1 MNAARRYAVISP
13 VRDEEEFL
21 QRTID
26 SVAGQTEPPA
36 RWVIVDDGS
45 TDATPEILV
54 RAAQQ
59 HDWISVL
66 TRPPRTARVVG
77 SGVIHA
83 FDDGLATLDLDD
95 YDYLG
100 KLDGDLELP
109 SRYFATLMDLM
120 EADPRLGTASG
131 RTYVDGPDGTI
142 VLDRGAEEMTVGLAK
157 FYRVTAFRDIGGLV
171 PEIMWDGIDC
181 HEMRR
186 HGWRARSFTG
196 PDLEVYTMRPEGV
209 SDRGVLR
216 GRRRHG
222 YGQWFMGTDPAFML
236 ASVLLRARDEPVVI
250 GSAHML
256 AGYVGSAL
264 RRVPQYGPPSFRTQ
278 LRRFQ
283 REALVLGKQRATARW
298 ERRTAHAWP
307 GIPRSATTAF
317 LVDEA
322 AQLAGPDAARE
333 LSALR
338 QGGWQVVPMALRG
351 GSSDPSDGSHPEDV
365 VVLESL
371 TPGRRV
377 RHLADQLQEPF
388 RMTATLGRRARSGG
402 SAGLVVTDL
411 TTGAL
416 LLGELRSRGL
426 RHVHVHGPSAGQAA
440 AAARLAALH
449 SAAATDSHIVTWS
462 LAAPGSTSVD
472 RLGQGPGAPVVVVDA
487 DDPAKIASIG
497 SLLRE
502 VVLRTDSRLSPL
514 DARR

>member
-26 SVAGQTEPPA
+26 SVAAQTEPPT

-45 TDATPEILV
+45 TDATPEILA

-66 TRPPRTARVVG
+66 TRPPRTVRVVG

-83 FDDGLATLDLDD
+83 FNDGLATLDLDD
-95 YDYLG
+95 YDYLA

-109 SRYFATLMDLM
+109 QRYFATLMDRM

-186 HGWRARSFTG
+186 HGWRARAFTG

-222 YGQWFMGTDPAFML
+222 YGQWFMGTDPVFML
-236 ASVLLRARDEPVVI
+236 ASVLLRARDEPAVI

-264 RRVPQYGPPSFRTQ
+264 RRAPHHGPPSFRAQ

-283 REALVLGKQRATARW
+283 REALVLGKQRATTRW

-317 LVDEA
+317 LVEDA
-322 AQLAGPDAARE
+322 SHLASPDVTRE
-333 LSALR
+333 LAALR
-338 QGGWQVVPMALRG
+338 QGGWQVLPMAVRG
-351 GSSDPSDGSHPEDV
+351 ATDSEDV
-365 VVLESL
+365 IVLQSL
-371 TPGRRV
+371 SPARRLRLLANRV
-377 RHLADQLQEPF
+377 REPL
-388 RMTATLGRRARSGG
+388 RTASSLG
-402 SAGLVVTDL
+402 GLVGAGRPAGAAL
-411 TTGAL
+411 TALATSAL
-416 LLGELRSRGL
+416 LLGELRARGL
-426 RHVHVHGPSAGQAA
+426 HHVHVPRAGGQAA
-440 AAARLAALH
+440 AAAELAARH
-449 SAAATDSHIVTWS
+449 TAAATDSHVVTWS
-462 LAAPGSTSVD
+462 VTAPGSASIQAH
-472 RLGQGPGAPVVVVDA
+472 GSGAGTPAVVLDA
-487 DDPAKIASIG
+487 DDPAEMASMG
-497 SLLRE
+497 SRLRK
-502 VVLRTDSRLSPL
+502 VVLRTASRLDPVE
-514 DARR
+514 AQP